1 MKKEDLHVLVSDWEF
16 GAGKAGTSTGPKTL
30 IEYCKESGLSFICKA
45 PITIIDQKVTAEEVE
60 DIHYPYLK
68 RAIPL
73 IEHQTRFADAI
84 ENERNNNAKLLLLT
98 GDHSNAIGGLAGF
111 CRNKDT
117 HKLGVIWID
126 AHLDLHSPYTTPS
139 GNIHGMSVNTAI
151 EKDNL
156 KCQRNEIG
164 AECEKLWNK
173 IKGIKKNSPIP
184 AENIVFIGIRSYE
197 LPEETLIKDHNIK
210 VIYAEEVLDN
220 GIQWAVTKAIDY
232 LNSKIDD
239 LYISFDVD
247 SMDPSVSVGT
257 GTPVESGLSKIQA
270 VDILSTLIEYPKTS
284 CLEIT
289 EINPK
294 LDQQKPMAKQVFEI
308 LNQI

>member
-117 HKLGVIWID
+117 NKLGVIWID

-164 AECEKLWNK
+164 AECEELWNK

-210 VIYAEEVLDN
+210 VIYADEVLDN

-232 LNSKIDD
+232 LDSKIDD

-294 LDQQKPMAKQVFEI
+294 LDQNKPMAKQVFEI

>member
-117 HKLGVIWID
+117 NKLGVIWID

-164 AECEKLWNK
+164 AECEELWNK

>member
-30 IEYCKESGLSFICKA
+30 IDYCKESGLSFICKA
-45 PITIIDQKVTAEEVE
+45 PITIIDQKVTAEDVE

-84 ENERNNNAKLLLLT
+84 EKERSNNAKLLLLT

-111 CRNKDT
+111 CRNKNT
-117 HKLGVIWID
+117 NNLGVIWID

-164 AECEKLWNK
+164 DECEELWNK

-184 AENIVFIGIRSYE
+184 VENIVFIGIRSYE

-210 VIYAEEVLDN
+210 VIYSEEVLDN
-220 GIQWAVTKAIDY
+220 GIKWAVNEAIDY
-232 LNSKIDD
+232 LDSKIDD
-239 LYISFDVD
+239 LYVSFDVD

-270 VDILSTLIEYPKTS
+270 VDILSALIEYPKTS

>member
-1 MKKEDLHVLVSDWEF
+1 MKKEDLHVIVSDWEF

-30 IEYCKESGLSFICKA
+30 IDYCKESGLSFICKA
-45 PITIIDQKVTAEEVE
+45 PITIIDQKVTSE
-60 DIHYPYLK
+60 DVQEIHYPHLK
-68 RAIPL
+68 RALPL

-84 ENERNNNAKLLLLT
+84 EEQRKNNAPLLLLT

-111 CRNKDT
+111 CRNRDSN
-117 HKLGVIWID
+117 KLGVIWID

-139 GNIHGMSVNTAI
+139 GNIHGMSVNTVI

-156 KCQRNEIG
+156 NCRRNDIGTKCE
-164 AECEKLWNK
+164 ELWND

-184 AENIVFIGIRSYE
+184 TENIVFIGIRSFE
-197 LPEETLIKDHNIK
+197 LPEESLIKGYNIK
-210 VIYAEEVLDN
+210 VIYAEEVLEN
-220 GIQWAVTKAIDY
+220 GIEWAVKEAIEY
-232 LNSKIDD
+232 LDSKIDE
-239 LYISFDVD
+239 LYVSFDVD

-257 GTPVESGLSKIQA
+257 GTPVDSGLTKSHA
-270 VDILSTLIEYPKTS
+270 VHALSSLIKYPKTN